1 MDLFTLVARLGL
13 DSSEYEKGIRE
24 SRSSFAKM
32 ADAVTAKAVAV
43 GQLTARLVEKA
54 ASTAMNLGKSA
65 IDAAAEVSAE
75 NAQFAASFGEL
86 QGAAKKTFNEID
98 KDTGVL
104 ATRLRTVGTKAFS
117 QFKGAGIDSVEALE
131 QMDTYTRLAAD
142 AAAYYDMSLEDADE
156 RLRSFL
162 RGNTEAGDAIGLFT
176 SESQR
181 NSAAMEKYG
190 QKWQK
195 LNEAQKQ
202 MLMLD
207 IANEIY
213 KQSGAIGQA
222 ARESDNWANVM
233 GNLKEVWRQALAR
246 FGTPIMVT
254 LTPAVQSVTD
264 FLQDEGTLLKLEQ
277 LGIAVSNRINAIINF
292 KPPSTE
298 EVVQSVT
305 AWWNGQEGASA
316 YEKIKNI
323 LKWSFGKWVAPK
335 AEEYT
340 DDVKKWWDDTF
351 KPSLTKV
358 TQWTFGELVAPAW
371 VDLMFTVR
379 DWWNDDI
386 KPMVKR
392 VTSWNVGEAK
402 WPSLSEMVRSATAWW
417 SGVKNTISSI
427 FKVVISPEYRYDY
440 HHSQDSIDAAMQ
452 QYSAEVDAIT
462 GASNRAVGIDYVPYN
477 GFLARLHEGEKVSTK
492 AEAAAERQ
500 RDAGGNA
507 SNAELLE
514 EIRLMRLEMA
524 QRREV
529 FTPDGRVLGD
539 ITTQTVSG
547 NIARGARNRRFN
559 PA

>member
-86 QGAAKKTFNEID
+86 QGAAKKTFNEIG

-104 ATRLRTVGTKAFS
+104 VTRLRTVGTKAFS
-117 QFKGAGIDSVEALE
+117 QFKGAGIESVEALE

-222 ARESDNWANVM
+222 ARESDNWANVV
-233 GNLKEVWRQALAR
+233 GNLKEGWRQALAR
-246 FGTPIMVT
+246 FGTPIMVA
-254 LTPAVQSVTD
+254 LTPVVKDVTEC
-264 FLQDEGTLLKLEQ
+264 LQDPEVQLKLEQ
-277 LGIAVSNRINAIINF
+277 FGIAVGNAITAVVDFILGI
-292 KPPSTE
+292 PSKDETARQLNRWWQS
-298 EVVQSVT
+298 VKAMLNPFSVT
-305 AWWNGQEGASA
+305 ATVKVQKVQESLESEGVKGAFSTAVDEAWWNPKNWGTSTKQTESGTVYESTHGGYGAG
-316 YEKIKNI
+316 
-323 LKWSFGKWVAPK
+323 F
-335 AEEYT
+335 
-340 DDVKKWWDDTF
+340 
-351 KPSLTKV
+351 
-358 TQWTFGELVAPAW
+358 
-371 VDLMFTVR
+371 
-379 DWWNDDI
+379 
-386 KPMVKR
+386 
-392 VTSWNVGEAK
+392 
-402 WPSLSEMVRSATAWW
+402 AT
-417 SGVKNTISSI
+417 GL
-427 FKVVISPEYRYDY
+427 
-440 HHSQDSIDAAMQ
+440 
-452 QYSAEVDAIT
+452 
-462 GASNRAVGIDYVPYN
+462 DYVPYN
-477 GFLARLHEGEKVSTK
+477 DFAARLHEGEAVLTK
-492 AEAAAERQ
+492 TEAEAWRK